1 MEKKVLELKKL
12 LSQVDHKEFLGE
24 LSSSLFRD
32 IYSAKDM
39 RNIIGDIKIGSIK
52 KVYKYWVG
60 LLMSTKIPEKPIPV
74 IEIIDSVKKITE
86 DIITG
91 YIKEVFDGKNE
102 TLEDIEM
109 RQLYLESFLSYFDFD
124 ILAYREQILE
134 YIKIFYEPFSEKLET
149 LCGLNLGDFLKLE
162 TLIHNSFNL
171 ENKREEFLKFL
182 QEYSIKKS
190 FGNIEEFIENCNKE
204 RFLQLLDIFT
214 VNFEELKEI
223 FGDKKAK
230 RILELFSLER
240 EERNYL
246 YYTDKN
252 IYTRKPL
259 CKIEENTYTVALP
272 DVMAISIYN
281 QLDEILNSQSQKKA
295 LRDKQRKDKIV
306 ENYFVETMKK
316 ILNNKCKV
324 YAPIFEEKGTYEH
337 DLLIEI
343 DNYILICEIKAS
355 KVKEGT
361 KTVNIEKNYEI
372 LKDHF
377 YSDSGIGKGYKQ
389 ALKLKEKFEKNS
401 EVILYDERG
410 KKIVFEDY
418 KGKKI
423 IPIIL
428 TLGQFGM
435 IGINASKLLREV
447 ENGKINTWVC
457 NLADLENI
465 IKINDRCKIQYD
477 KVLRYIEFR
486 SKNYERILAGDELD
500 IYTTYIN
507 NEELKEAPEE
517 GQLLFFPNFE
527 GDIIDMIYFTEKG
540 YSKDFYKNKSTY
552 YNEPITKKRKIGR
565 NELCPCGSGKK
576 YKKCCG
582 K

>member
-32 IYSAKDM
+32 IHSAKDM
-39 RNIIGDIKIGSIK
+39 RNIIGDIKIGSTK
-52 KVYKYWVG
+52 KVYKYWIG

-91 YIKEVFDGKNE
+91 YIKDIFDKKAE
-102 TLEDIEM
+102 TQEDIEM
-109 RQLYLESFLSYFDFD
+109 AQLYLNNFLSYFDFD
-124 ILAYREQILE
+124 ILAFREQILE
-134 YIKIFYEPFSEKLET
+134 YIKIFYEPFSDKLET
-149 LCGLNLGDFLKLE
+149 LCGLSLDDFLKLE
-162 TLIHNSFNL
+162 AMIFASFSF
-171 ENKREEFLKFL
+171 EKKQEDFLKIL

-190 FGNIEEFIENCNKE
+190 IGNIEEFIENSSKE
-204 RFLQLLDIFT
+204 KLLQLLEIFT
-214 VNFEELKEI
+214 VNFQELKEK
-223 FGDKKAK
+223 FGDKKAE

-252 IYTRKPL
+252 IYTKKPL
-259 CKIEENTYTVALP
+259 CKIGENIYTVVLP
-272 DVMAISIYN
+272 DIMTISIYN
-281 QLDEILNSQSQKKA
+281 KLEEILSLQPQKLA
-295 LRDKQRKDKIV
+295 LRDKQKKDKIV

-316 ILNNKCKV
+316 IFNNKCKI
-324 YAPIFEEKGTYEH
+324 YAPVFEEKGNYEH

-343 DNYILICEIKAS
+343 DDYILICEIKAS

-361 KTVNIEKNYEI
+361 KTVNIKKNYEI

-377 YSDSGIGKGYKQ
+377 YSGSGIGKGYKQ
-389 ALKLKEKFEKNS
+389 AFKLKEKFEKNS
-401 EVILYDERG
+401 EVILYDKRG
-410 KKIVFEDY
+410 KKIIFENY

-428 TLGQFGM
+428 TLGQFGI
-435 IGINASKLLREV
+435 IGINATELFKEV
-447 ENGKINTWVC
+447 EKGRINTWVC

-465 IKINDRCKIQYD
+465 IKINNHFKIQYD

-486 SKNYERILAGDELD
+486 SQNYERIIAGDELD
-500 IYTTYIN
+500 IYTSYITY
-507 NEELKEAPEE
+507 EELKNIPKE
-517 GQLLFFPNFE
+517 GALSFFSNPE

-540 YSKDFYKNKSTY
+540 YSENFYKNKSTY
-552 YNEPITKKRKIGR
+552 YSEPIVKKRKIGR
-565 NELCPCGSGKK
+565 NEPCPCGSGKK

>member
-527 GDIIDMIYFTEKG
+527 GDIIDMIYFT
-540 YSKDFYKNKSTY
+540 
-552 YNEPITKKRKIGR
+552 
-565 NELCPCGSGKK
+565 
-576 YKKCCG
+576 
-582 K
+582 

>member
-1 MEKKVLELKKL
+1 MEKKALELKKL
-12 LSQVDHKEFLGE
+12 LSQVDHKEFLRE

-60 LLMSTKIPEKPIPV
+60 LLMSTTIPEKPIPA

-91 YIKEVFDGKNE
+91 YIKKVFDGKNE
-102 TLEDIEM
+102 TLEDIVM
-109 RQLYLESFLSYFDFD
+109 GQLYLESFLSYFDFD
-124 ILAYREQILE
+124 ILVYREQILE
-134 YIKIFYEPFSEKLET
+134 YIKIFYEPFSDKLET
-149 LCGLNLGDFLKLE
+149 LCGLNLDDFLKLE
-162 TLIHNSFNL
+162 TLVYNSFNL
-171 ENKREEFLKFL
+171 ENKREDYLKIL
-182 QEYSIKKS
+182 QEYYIKKS
-190 FGNIEEFIENCNKE
+190 FGNIEEFIEEYSKE
-204 RFLQLLDIFT
+204 KFLQLLDIFT
-214 VNFEELKEI
+214 VNFEELKEA
-223 FGDKKAK
+223 FGDKKA
-230 RILELFSLER
+230 RRVLELFSLER
-240 EERNYL
+240 EERDYL

-252 IYTRKPL
+252 IYTKNPL
-259 CKIEENTYTVALP
+259 CKIGENTYTVVSQ
-272 DVMAISIYN
+272 DVMTISIYN
-281 QLDEILNSQSQKKA
+281 KLDEILSLQPQKNA
-295 LRDKQRKDKIV
+295 LRDKQKKDKIV
-306 ENYFVETMKK
+306 ENYFVETMRK

-343 DNYILICEIKAS
+343 DDYILICEIKAS

-372 LKDHF
+372 LKNHF

-401 EVILYDERG
+401 EVILYDKRD
-410 KKIVFEDY
+410 KKIIFKDY

-435 IGINASKLLREV
+435 IGINATKLLKEV
-447 ENGKINTWVC
+447 EKGKINTWIC

-465 IKINDRCKIQYD
+465 IKINNHYKIQYD

-500 IYTTYIN
+500 IYTAYIN
-507 NEELKEAPEE
+507 NGELKEAPEDV
-517 GQLLFFPNFE
+517 QLAFLSDFE

-552 YNEPITKKRKIGR
+552 YNEPIMKKRKIGR